1 MTLNKTAAKSSS
13 ANSAE
18 IPPLYLY
25 TAIAVGVIILCL
37 ISWKVYTAQN
47 PSVSVDTVNA
57 RETAKQNQN
66 FPAQNG
72 QAVSGSVPSNSQ
84 NVHYH

>member
-1 MTLNKTAAKSSS
+1 MNKTAVKNSSS
-13 ANSAE
+13 NSAE

-37 ISWKVYTAQN
+37 ISWKVYAAQN
-47 PSVSVDTVNA
+47 PSVSVEVVNA

-66 FPAQNG
+66 LPAQNG
-72 QAVSGSVPSNSQ
+72 QMGSGSVPSNSQ
-84 NVHYH
+84 NVQYH